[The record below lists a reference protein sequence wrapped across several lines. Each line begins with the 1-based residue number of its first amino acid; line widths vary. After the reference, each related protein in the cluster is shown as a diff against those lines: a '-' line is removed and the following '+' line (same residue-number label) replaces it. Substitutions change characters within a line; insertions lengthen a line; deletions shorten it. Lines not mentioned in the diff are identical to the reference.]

1 MEAIQVAAGVLV
13 PATAIEQRAVR
24 ASGPGGQNVNKVST
38 KVELHVDLSAVE
50 GLTAKARA
58 RLTALAAGKL
68 DAAGRLVVTSQLTR
82 DRPRNLADAV
92 EKVRALVAQALI
104 EPKKRRAT
112 KPSRGAIERRLTAK
126 SHTARIK
133 ATRRSRDD

>member
-1 MEAIQVAAGVLV
+1 MEAIVVAPGVTV
-13 PATAIEQRAVR
+13 PEAAIEQRAVR

-38 KVELHVDLSAVE
+38 KVELHVDLSAIE
-50 GLTAKARA
+50 GITARA
-58 RLTALAAGKL
+58 RQRLEASVAGRL

-92 EKVRALVAQALI
+92 EKVRALIAQALI

-112 KPSRGAIERRLTAK
+112 KPSKGAVERRLTEK
-126 SHTARIK
+126 SRTASIK
-133 ATRRSRDD
+133 KNRRVRDD

>member
-1 MEAIQVAAGVLV
+1 MEAIVVASGVIV

-38 KVELHVDLSAVE
+38 KVELHVDLESVE

-58 RLTALAAGKL
+58 RLDRLAEGKL

-92 EKVRALVAQALI
+92 EKVRELIAKALV
-104 EPKKRRAT
+104 EPKKRRPT
-112 KPSRGAIERRLTAK
+112 KPSRGAVERRLTEK
-126 SHTARIK
+126 SRTSRIK
-133 ATRRSRDD
+133 KNRRVRED